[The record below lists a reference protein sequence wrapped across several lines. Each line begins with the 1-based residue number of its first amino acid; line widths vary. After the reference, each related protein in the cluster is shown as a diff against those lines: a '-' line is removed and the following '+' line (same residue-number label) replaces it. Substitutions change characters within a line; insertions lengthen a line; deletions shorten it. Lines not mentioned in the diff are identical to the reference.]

1 VPTGTYGEW
10 GKPAGGP
17 WWRFVPKSPALGY
30 LELFLGIFFIVQEIV
45 YLATGADR
53 GTAQAVLQAILAVV
67 GVAAV
72 IRSIDGLR
80 ILRARRSGARV

>member
-1 VPTGTYGEW
+1 VRTGAYGEW
-10 GKPAGGP
+10 GKPADGP
-17 WWRFVPKSPALGY
+17 WWRFIPKSPGLGY
-30 LELFLGIFFIVQEIV
+30 LELIVGIFFILQEIF

-53 GTAQAVLQAILAVV
+53 GTAQAVLQAILAVL

-80 ILRARRSGARV
+80 ILHARRSGARV